1 MAEIVGRK
9 DSSSGSVPQESPLV
23 RNNTMQQM
31 YAGMVES
38 RILEELAHAGR
49 RKAKGTSVHGQE
61 ACRVSALVDLEPED
75 LTSDVPGSV
84 TTAFVRGVELQDV
97 LEHIDAISSGKKKAH
112 KASELH
118 LAGLLPSIDD
128 TGDRL
133 QMALGAALALK
144 RNHLPKVV
152 VAFAPSHAVKTQ
164 AWREVFRF
172 ASRHELPILFVALP
186 ETNGKAARGKKL
198 TTLGERAISEGVP
211 GIAVDSSD
219 AVALYRVAQESIGRA
234 RMGAGPTLME
244 CVTYRLEGQKEGQ
257 KKNEVFD
264 PIPLLG
270 QTLLR
275 RQVCSEEWLAR
286 AATSFQARIDKP

>member
-9 DSSSGSVPQESPLV
+9 DSSGGSVPPESPLV
-23 RNNTMQQM
+23 RNITMQQM
-31 YAGMVES
+31 YTGMVES
-38 RILEELAHAGR
+38 RILEDLARSKR
-49 RKAKGTSVHGQE
+49 RKAKGPDVHGQE
-61 ACRVSALVDLEPED
+61 ASRLSALVDLEPED

-112 KASELH
+112 KATELH
-118 LAGLLPSIDD
+118 LAGLLPSTDD

-133 QMALGAALALK
+133 HMALGAALALK
-144 RNHLPKVV
+144 RNRLPKIV
-152 VAFAPSHAVKTQ
+152 VAFAPGNALKTQ

-186 ETNGKAARGKKL
+186 ETNGKAPKEKKAA
-198 TTLGERAISEGVP
+198 TLCERAISEGVP
-211 GIAVDSSD
+211 GIPVDASD

-244 CVTYRLEGQKEGQ
+244 CVTYRLEGQK
-257 KKNEVFD
+257 KNDLLD
-264 PIPLLG
+264 PIVLLG
-270 QTLLR
+270 QTLQR
-275 RQVCSEEWLAR
+275 RQICNEEWLAR
-286 AATSFQARIDKP
+286 VTTSFQARIDML